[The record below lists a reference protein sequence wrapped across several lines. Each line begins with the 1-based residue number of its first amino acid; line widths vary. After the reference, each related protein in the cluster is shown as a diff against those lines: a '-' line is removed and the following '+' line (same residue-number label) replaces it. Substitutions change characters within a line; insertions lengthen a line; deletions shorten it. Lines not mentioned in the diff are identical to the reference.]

1 MIHKPGGAERRAAK
15 NSRTLLSEGG
25 DFWQRVQQADVPFGK
40 LFRRNYETI
49 RAAALGFGRV
59 GVALVAVDIQS
70 SALAGLVCLAARP
83 GEPRLAIVGRHGL
96 ADLFL
101 DDDASVSLRHLAVLL
116 HGARSW
122 DPDRLALSLIDLR
135 SGLRFDDEYG
145 QRLEALEATGSV
157 FVRFGRYAL
166 FCLPTGDKLSW
177 PAVGAD
183 AWSMIPPRE
192 YTRAQRVDVEH
203 DPRQRLWRQAPSV
216 VRRAPGRVRPKPAPL
231 AGSGRTHITLMDGP
245 EMAQSLWL
253 GADERPVGHIT
264 VRSSHTSRTM
274 PVSERALTQGVI
286 VGRDE
291 RCDQSDLLSDPYISR
306 VHLMLRLIDDRL
318 WAMDLASTG
327 RTFMWQQGEM
337 MPLRL
342 TPIDGPRQL
351 ALAKGRASVD
361 WHPV

>member
-1 MIHKPGGAERRAAK
+1 MIHMPGGAERRAAK
-15 NSRTLLSEGG
+15 NSRTLMSEGG
-25 DFWQRVQQADVPFGK
+25 GFWQQLRQVEVPFDK
-40 LFRRNYETI
+40 LFAANYETI

-59 GVALVAVDIQS
+59 GVALVAVDIES
-70 SALAGLVCLAARP
+70 RGLAGLVCLAARP

-116 HGARSW
+116 HGAQSW

-145 QRLEALEATGSV
+145 QRLEALEAAGSV

-177 PAVGAD
+177 PARAKD
-183 AWSMIPPRE
+183 AWAMIPARE
-192 YTRAQRVDVEH
+192 YTRAQRADVEQ

-216 VRRAPGRVRPKPAPL
+216 VRRAPGRVPAAP
-231 AGSGRTHITLMDGP
+231 AGSGRTQITLMDGP

-253 GADERPVGHIT
+253 GADERPIGHIT
-264 VRSSHTSRTM
+264 VRSSHTARTM
-274 PVSERALTQGVI
+274 PVSERALLQGVI

-291 RCDQSDLLSDPYISR
+291 RCDQSDLLADPYISR
-306 VHLMLRLIDDRL
+306 VHLMLRVIDGRL

-327 RTFMWQQGEM
+327 RTFTWEQGHM
-337 MPLRL
+337 VALRL
-342 TPIDGPRQL
+342 APVEGPRHL